1 MKDLIIRLAE
11 ACGPS
16 GDEGQVRALLREAVA
31 PYADEVREDV
41 LGNLIVSK
49 KGNGQDRKHLLLVA
63 HMDEPGLMVNH
74 VEPDGFLRIVPVGGF
89 DGKDAGYLV
98 GRRVVF
104 TNGVRG
110 VVGSAHVKGIGDLS
124 HAALFVDIG
133 ATSKEEALS
142 RVGIGDFAALDEQ
155 VFEIAPNRLVGK
167 ALDNRAGCAAAV
179 EVLKNLGSQKHDV
192 TVVFTVQQGVNARG
206 ARTAAYGLQPD
217 FALVLDAVVPGDTP
231 GAGRLEVECGKGVS
245 VKILDRTVVVPPR
258 IKNFLIDQA
267 EAANL
272 PYQLE
277 VHPQGSSEAGAI
289 FVTRDGVPAGVLSI
303 PVRYGTTGSEL
314 LDLRDVE
321 ATVKT
326 AIGALEQYA
335 LS

>member
-1 MKDLIIRLAE
+1 MKDLIIRLAQ
-11 ACGPS
+11 AAGPT
-16 GDEGQVRALLREAVA
+16 GGEGNVRALLREAVA
-31 PYADEVREDV
+31 PHADEVREDV

-49 KGNGQDRKHLLLVA
+49 KGSGQDRKHLMLVA
-63 HMDEPGLMVNH
+63 HMDEPGLMINH
-74 VEPDGFLRIVPVGGF
+74 VEPNGFLRIVPAGGF
-89 DGKDAGYLV
+89 EGKDAGYLV
-98 GRRVVF
+98 GRRVIF

-110 VVGSAHVKGIGDLS
+110 VVGSAHVKSIGDLS
-124 HAALFVDIG
+124 HSSLFVDIG

-142 RVGIGDFAALDEQ
+142 RVGIGDFCALDEQ
-155 VFEIAPNRLVGK
+155 VLELSDNLLVGK

-179 EVLKNLGSQKHDV
+179 EVLKNLGGQTHDV
-192 TVVFTVQQGVNARG
+192 TVVFTAQKGVKSRG

-217 FALVLDAVVPGDTP
+217 FALVLDAVATGDTP
-231 GAGRLEVECGKGVS
+231 GSVRLEVECGKGVS
-245 VKILDRTVVVPPR
+245 VKVLDGTVIVPPR

-267 EAANL
+267 EAADI

-277 VHPQGSSEAGAI
+277 VHPGGATDAGAI

-314 LDLRDVE
+314 VDLRDVE

-326 AIGALEQYA
+326 AIRALENYHF
-335 LS
+335 